1 MNRPPFEVAD
11 IIRAAGKSFI
21 DKHRSWLTGLHLKV
35 LSAIERCRT
44 AALGGHRDRCT
55 RCGYTAAISYN
66 SCRNRHCPK
75 CQTNARDKWLAART
89 KELMAVPYVHVVFTL
104 PHQLAPLAFHNKK
117 ILYSLLFRA
126 SSASLLEIAA
136 DPKHL
141 GAEIGFLSVL
151 HTWGQNL
158 LHHPHVHC
166 VIPAGGLSADHR
178 RWVHPRYPFFLP
190 VKVLSRVFRGK
201 FVAGLKRAFQQ
212 GELCLP
218 GGLKP
223 LAQDKTFRAFLRSLF
238 RQDWVVYAK
247 PPFGGPEH
255 VLQYL
260 ARYTHRVAISN
271 HRIVDFADGKVTF
284 LWKDYAHGSKRRRM
298 TLTAEEFLR
307 RFLLHTL
314 PRGFIRI
321 RFFGFLAN
329 RRRAALLPLC
339 QQLLDA
345 SPRSRSPTP
354 PATSAGSPPLWICP
368 HCGGPMVV
376 SERLTAQQILWESQR
391 QTAFVDTS

>member
-1 MNRPPFEVAD
+1 MKRPPIEVAD
-11 IIRAAGKSFI
+11 IIRAVGRSFI
-21 DKHRSWLTGLHLKV
+21 EKNRSWLTGLHLKV
-35 LSAIERCRT
+35 LSAIQRCRT

-55 RCGYTAAISYN
+55 RCGHTAAISYN

-75 CQTNARDKWLAART
+75 CQTNARDQWLAARQT
-89 KELMAVPYVHVVFTL
+89 ELLPVPYVHVVFTH
-104 PHQLAPLAFHNKK
+104 PHELAPLAFHNKK
-117 ILYSLLFRA
+117 MLYGLLFRA
-126 SSASLLEIAA
+126 SSATLLEIAA

-158 LHHPHVHC
+158 LHHPHLHC
-166 VIPAGGLSADHR
+166 VIPAGGLSADHKA
-178 RWVHPRYPFFLP
+178 WVHPRYPFFLP

-201 FVAGLKRAFQQ
+201 FVAGLKRAFQR

-223 LAQDKTFRAFLRSLF
+223 LAQGKAFSAFLRLLF
-238 RQDWVVYAK
+238 RNDWVVYAK

-271 HRIVDFADGKVTF
+271 HRIVDFTEGKVSF
-284 LWKDYAHGSKRRRM
+284 LWKDYAHSSKQRLM
-298 TLTAEEFLR
+298 ALTAEEFLR

-321 RFFGFLAN
+321 RFFGFLAS

-339 QQLLDA
+339 QKLLETI
-345 SPRSRSPTP
+345 PRSRSPTSDA
-354 PATSAGSPPLWICP
+354 PARQSALWVCP
-368 HCGGPMVV
+368 NCGGPMVV
-376 SERLTAQQILWESQR
+376 INRLTAQQIQEESHSQR
-391 QTAFVDTS
+391 APFDTS

>member
-35 LSAIERCRT
+35 LSVIERCRT

-75 CQTNARDKWLAART
+75 CQTNAREKWLAART

-166 VIPAGGLSADHR
+166 VIPAGGLSADR
-178 RWVHPRYPFFLP
+178 QRWVHPRYPFFLP

-201 FVAGLKRAFQQ
+201 FVAGLKRAFRK

-345 SPRSRSPTP
+345 NPRSRSPTP

>member
-141 GAEIGFLSVL
+141 GAEVGFLSVL

-368 HCGGPMVV
+368 HCGGPMLVR
-376 SERLTAQQILWESQR
+376 ERLTAQQILWESQR